1 MDVLYS
7 PKVQKQNSSLSQLA
21 KGVGE
26 IGVGNQQEKRLE
38 ILLDET
44 VKDFFN
50 VLLTPHSVAY
60 GVLNI

>member
-26 IGVGNQQEKRLE
+26 IGVGSQQEKRLE

-44 VKDFFN
+44 VKHFI
-50 VLLTPHSVAY
+50 LPLPS
-60 GVLNI
+60 